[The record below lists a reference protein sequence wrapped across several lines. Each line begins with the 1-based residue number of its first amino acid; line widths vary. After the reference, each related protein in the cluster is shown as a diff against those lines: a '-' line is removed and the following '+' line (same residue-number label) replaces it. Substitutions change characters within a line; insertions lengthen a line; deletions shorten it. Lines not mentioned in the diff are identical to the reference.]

1 MPEVNINHEKCNV
14 TKCGECVDA
23 CSMEILKVNN
33 DKIELNHP
41 EDCNLRETCLYVC
54 PNGAI
59 NLE

>member
-41 EDCNLRETCLYVC
+41 EDSNLSETVWMYV
-54 PNGAI
+54 PME
-59 NLE
+59 L